1 MINTSALINELAPHQ
16 NKKKYINID
25 DNITRVSKQ
34 MHLKMSF
41 GETGVRTVIA
51 FEGKLGGMNL
61 RMPNLNGSFR
71 GIRRF

>member
-51 FEGKLGGMNL
+51 FEAFFAIVRLHVEFVSVSIGE
-61 RMPNLNGSFR
+61 
-71 GIRRF
+71 